1 VRNIGPSLALLALL
15 TTGHAIGQ
23 LSTTI
28 QMNKPEKPVVGLPF
42 SADQSVRTVQHL
54 ANGMPLTHE
63 VKGHIYRSAD
73 ATIAST
79 DPAHP
84 DPTTM
89 IYILDRVKRTGVLLN
104 SKLKTATVETL
115 PATATISVSFLALQ
129 QPRVQNQLIRP
140 ENLVT
145 TDLGKRTLEMMPLVG
160 KRVTGTIPAGKIG
173 NNQPLPVTTDVWF
186 APQLKLLVNEVE
198 KNPLSGERT
207 FELTNIRAEEP
218 DPTLFDIPEGYTV
231 KDRPAVP
238 STMPSML
245 KESAAPPSGPFVPE
259 QRTKQIEDALNN
271 PSPIVKNNVAYGLAS
286 NGDHLADAQLLTEQ
300 ALQLQEQQIAD
311 AVSGGDPAKSFDQM
325 VSLSRIWD
333 TTGYVYYRA
342 HKPDRAEAYLRAAW
356 ELNPNSLFAIHLGF
370 AYEAEH
376 KVPEAIAIYRMA
388 LSAKPSPAGLDTL
401 TTRLANLGSPNAER
415 LPVEIVTPLPALNPQ
430 LAPGSEEPLVDI
442 IVSHNHPPSV
452 TFLKGDS
459 ALKKPITQA
468 IQSALASSLPDGGP
482 ELVIRRARVTCAAGN
497 PPSCVMRFTN
507 TREFT
512 AVEQARRDALRPPL
526 P

>member
-1 VRNIGPSLALLALL
+1 MRNIGPSLALLALL
-15 TTGHAIGQ
+15 TTGHVLGQ

-28 QMNKPEKPVVGLPF
+28 QLNKPEKPVVGTAF
-42 SADQSVRTVQHL
+42 SADRSVRIVQHL

-63 VKGHIYRSAD
+63 IKGHIYRSAD
-73 ATIAST
+73 GLERYDGTIPST

-104 SKLKTATVETL
+104 SRLKTATVETL
-115 PATATISVSFLALQ
+115 PTTATVSVSFLALQ

-145 TDLGKRTLEMMPLVG
+145 TDLGKRTLDMMPLVG

-173 NNQPLPVTTDVWF
+173 NDQPLPVTTDVWF

-259 QRTKQIEDALNN
+259 QRTKQIGGM
-271 PSPIVKNNVAYGLAS
+271 PSTIQVPSRQEQRRLRS
-286 NGDHLADAQLLTEQ
+286 PLQRDHL
-300 ALQLQEQQIAD
+300 
-311 AVSGGDPAKSFDQM
+311 SMRNSSPNRRSNCRSSKSQM
-325 VSLSRIWD
+325 PYPEATLPSLSIRWC
-333 TTGYVYYRA
+333 
-342 HKPDRAEAYLRAAW
+342 
-356 ELNPNSLFAIHLGF
+356 S
-370 AYEAEH
+370 
-376 KVPEAIAIYRMA
+376 
-388 LSAKPSPAGLDTL
+388 SAVFGT
-401 TTRLANLGSPNAER
+401 
-415 LPVEIVTPLPALNPQ
+415 LPAT
-430 LAPGSEEPLVDI
+430 SI
-442 IVSHNHPPSV
+442 IVR
-452 TFLKGDS
+452 T
-459 ALKKPITQA
+459 
-468 IQSALASSLPDGGP
+468 SL
-482 ELVIRRARVTCAAGN
+482 RRPRHTCAQHGN
-497 PPSCVMRFTN
+497 
-507 TREFT
+507 
-512 AVEQARRDALRPPL
+512 
-526 P
+526 